1 VPTAA
6 LNDVSVRAIK
16 PPASGQTTYW
26 DSTLKGFGIRVSRG
40 GAKSWVVMSGAKR
53 KRTTLA
59 RYPEVPLKDARVA
72 AKKVLAAPPDLTRSV
87 TLNEAISLY
96 LKHCEG
102 RTRERTLRSYRY
114 TLNRHFKEQS
124 MRLRSL
130 TTEKVL
136 AIVDGI
142 SETPSEQLHFF
153 LVAKTFFRFCI
164 IKKLL
169 VQSPLEGLP
178 APSKRTMR
186 DRVLSDHELKA
197 VWLTADQDA
206 AQLSRIIQIC
216 ILTGQRRGE
225 ISQLRWN
232 YMKERTITL
241 PSSITKN
248 HKQHMFPY
256 GPMLE
261 EALARVP
268 SNEGYLFPGRTENEC
283 FWGWSRGKQ
292 NFDKLCPLNQHW
304 QLHDLRRVFYTN
316 MAALGIA
323 PHVCARLVNHSS
335 GIEGISAISAV
346 YNKFQYF
353 DEMRKAIEL
362 WENKLESNH
371 SLTIFSD
378 RCALTP

>member
-1 VPTAA
+1 VTKIT
-6 LNDVSVRAIK
+6 LTDISVRSLK
-16 PPASGQTTYW
+16 PPAKGQKKYF
-26 DSTLKGFGIRVSRG
+26 DGALPGFGIRVSYA
-40 GAKSWVVMSGAKR
+40 GAKSWIAVSGKQR
-53 KRTTLA
+53 KCITLA

-87 TLNEAISLY
+87 TLNEAVTLY

-142 SETPSEQLHFF
+142 SATPSEQLHFF

-164 IKKLL
+164 IRKLL

-225 ISQLRWN
+225 ISQLRWD
-232 YMKERTITL
+232 YIDTKERTITL

-256 GPMLE
+256 GQMLE
-261 EALARVP
+261 RVLERVP
-268 SNEGYLFPGRTENEC
+268 SSEGYLFPGRTENEC

-335 GIEGISAISAV
+335 GIAGISAISAV

-353 DEMRKAIEL
+353 DEMRDAIRR
-362 WENKLESNH
+362 WEARLQ
-371 SLTIFSD
+371 TII
-378 RCALTP
+378 TTN